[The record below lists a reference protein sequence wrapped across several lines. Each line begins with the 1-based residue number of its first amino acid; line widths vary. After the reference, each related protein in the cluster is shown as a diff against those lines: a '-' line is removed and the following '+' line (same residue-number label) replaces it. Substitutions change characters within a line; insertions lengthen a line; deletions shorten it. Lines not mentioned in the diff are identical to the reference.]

1 MATARL
7 NREYALRMCG
17 VGAML
22 AAFALWSVYD
32 GAVAWPRAN
41 AGLAKVRPVLEARA
55 AGRIMAPEDWL
66 SSPDAEP
73 GSFPLKEAF
82 AEAGV
87 PLSRKLVME
96 LSEITHPAGD
106 SVDARRA
113 RADAAADLFSGE
125 IYPEG
130 KCRGQFVQAAVLAV
144 LALLAFRAVWTKR
157 RTEYTVDDAGLRGSG
172 FGGREIAWDEVSG
185 VDWRRWESKGI
196 VAVRTKDGRSH
207 AIDGWHFKGVRDIA
221 EVLEKR
227 FPRPD
232 GAVPASDGANA

>member
-1 MATARL
+1 MATAKL
-7 NREYALRMCG
+7 NREYAMRMGG

-22 AAFALWSVYD
+22 VAFAAWSVYD

-41 AGLAKVRPVLEARA
+41 ADLAKARPALEARA
-55 AGRIMAPEDWL
+55 VGRIMTPEDWL
-66 SSPDAEP
+66 ASQDGQPE
-73 GSFPLKEAF
+73 SFPLKEVF
-82 AEAGV
+82 EKEGI

-106 SVDARRA
+106 SPDARRA
-113 RADAAADLFSGE
+113 RAEAAADLFSRDL
-125 IYPEG
+125 YPAG
-130 KCRGQFVQAAVLAV
+130 KCKGQFVQAAVLAF
-144 LALLAFRAVWTKR
+144 LALLALRAVWSKR
-157 RTEYTVDDAGLRGSG
+157 GIEYVADDAGLRGSG
-172 FGGREIAWDEVSG
+172 FGGGEIAWDMVSG

-227 FPRPD
+227 FPQTAKAETAPK
-232 GAVPASDGANA
+232 GAEA